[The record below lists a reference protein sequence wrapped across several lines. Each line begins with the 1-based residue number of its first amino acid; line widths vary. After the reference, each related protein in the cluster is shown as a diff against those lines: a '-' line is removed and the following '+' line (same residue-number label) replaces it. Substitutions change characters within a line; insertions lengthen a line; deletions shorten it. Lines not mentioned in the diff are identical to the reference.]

1 MQPAASLSHAVTPNV
16 PTTPSE
22 PLSRSEPT
30 IAGRRLTDRIL
41 EAFTHAYGQGAKDV
55 ALALLNALER
65 AENGGRDCRIE
76 RRGANSLTQADLWV
90 VFVDARDAYNRIATD
105 ETPDPARVERALAR
119 MKTAYRHWSDATP
132 SESS

>member
-1 MQPAASLSHAVTPNV
+1 MQPAANLSHTAMQSGPV
-16 PTTPSE
+16 TPSE
-22 PLSRSEPT
+22 PLSRSGSA

-65 AENGGRDCRIE
+65 AETGGRDCRIE

-90 VFVDARDAYNRIATD
+90 VFVDARDAYNRIASD
-105 ETPDPARVERALAR
+105 EIPDEAGVERALAR
-119 MKTAYRHWSDATP
+119 MKTAYRHWSDAAP
-132 SESS
+132 SESD